1 MAILADNSVRVR
13 NAAEA
18 EDLKLVRLD
27 VENLPAS
34 LRNSLDERDAWA
46 VLVYNVNGT
55 SGGGGIASEVDA
67 TITGSTVT
75 LDVNIESQASPLE
88 VEVQNQVSTPYGIGE
103 YDETEFTYVSSGNG
117 EGEIETV
124 VYKLNTQT
132 VATLT
137 YAYDSED
144 RLESITK
151 STP

>member
-18 EDLKLVRLD
+18 EDLKLVKLD

-34 LRNSLDERDAWA
+34 LKNSLDERDAWA

-55 SGGGGIASEVDA
+55 SGGGGGIASEVDA

-75 LDVNIESQASPLE
+75 LDVNIESQDSPLE
-88 VEVQNQVSTPYGIGE
+88 VEVQNQVASPYGIPE
-103 YDETEFTYVSSGNG
+103 YNETEFTYVSSGNG

-124 VYKLNTQT
+124 VYKLNGTS

-137 YAYDSED
+137 YTYDAED
-144 RLESITK
+144 RLINVQRT
-151 STP
+151 